1 MERQARR
8 RARRPLSLAAAA
20 LAGAAM
26 AWPATAWAAPKGFVG
41 AVLPFAHRCPIFGSG
56 DRCLSDRDL
65 DRMVAAHVRIV
76 RWGFRWSQ
84 IQPLRLAPPDWR
96 ATDAVIG
103 SLAHHGVRVLP
114 VLTASPKWAA
124 RTPETPPLQ
133 TPRGREGWRAF
144 AAAAVDRYGPGGEYW
159 ATRYHRQFPGGR
171 VRPITTWQVWN
182 EQNREQTFSPRP
194 SPRRYAQLLRI
205 AHEGI
210 AARDP
215 DAKVLLGG
223 MPGFADRSA
232 WGYLARLYRQPGV
245 KRRFDAVA
253 LHPYA
258 QHPRDVLVQIKR
270 IRRSCGC
277 AAMGTRRSGS
287 PSSAGDPMTRTGSGS
302 TRASTGRSGC

>member
-1 MERQARR
+1 
-8 RARRPLSLAAAA
+8 
-20 LAGAAM
+20 
-26 AWPATAWAAPKGFVG
+26 
-41 AVLPFAHRCPIFGSG
+41 
-56 DRCLSDRDL
+56 
-65 DRMVAAHVRIV
+65 
-76 RWGFRWSQ
+76 
-84 IQPLRLAPPDWR
+84 
-96 ATDAVIG
+96 VIG

-159 ATRYHRQFPGGR
+159 ATRYHRQFPDGR
-171 VRPITTWQVWN
+171 MRPITTWQVWN

-270 IRRSCGC
+270 IRRVMRVRGDGHTPIWVTELGWGSNDPDWFGINAGIDGQKRMLKRTFPRLIDRRKRWNLEHVLWFEWRDPPSNAGQCGFC
-277 AAMGTRRSGS
+277 E
-287 PSSAGDPMTRTGSGS
+287 SAGLFWNDQRPKPSWRAFKRLTRP
-302 TRASTGRSGC
+302 RD